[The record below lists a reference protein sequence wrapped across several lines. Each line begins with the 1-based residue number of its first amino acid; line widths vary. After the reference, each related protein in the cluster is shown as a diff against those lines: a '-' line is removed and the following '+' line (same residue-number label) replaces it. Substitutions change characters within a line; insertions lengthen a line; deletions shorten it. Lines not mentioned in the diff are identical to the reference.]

1 MKELTWEEVKKS
13 FNLTKEEELE
23 IQLEM
28 ELIEATIAARKKANL
43 SQRELGKRCNIKQPA
58 IARIE
63 KRSRSPQAST
73 LIKMLYPLGYT
84 LRVVPIKEEKK
95 EKSTM

>member
-1 MKELTWEEVKKS
+1 MGEKFKKWDDFEQEL
-13 FNLTKEEELE
+13 NLTREQEKE

-28 ELIEATIAARKKANL
+28 DLIAETIAIRKKSNM
-43 SQRELGKRCNIKQPA
+43 SQRELGKRAGIKQPV

-63 KRSRSPQAST
+63 NRTRSPQAST

-84 LRVVPIKEEKK
+84 LKIAPIDKEND
-95 EKSTM
+95 